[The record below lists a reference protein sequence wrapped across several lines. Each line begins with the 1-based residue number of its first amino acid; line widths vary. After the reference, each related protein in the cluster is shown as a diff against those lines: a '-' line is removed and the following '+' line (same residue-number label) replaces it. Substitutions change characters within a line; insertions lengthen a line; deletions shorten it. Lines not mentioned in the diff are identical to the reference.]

1 MESKWMAAVLLG
13 ALLLP
18 CAGRAFGQ
26 VTPDELKRTVAA
38 EMKASRDGR
47 RFPVSDKVMA
57 EYQATFDEYID
68 KSPYLSTAR
77 QQEYFLSS
85 VHIRFKRALWPVAA
99 MDDSRPQDIVDKY
112 YAGARYG
119 LIRDLNQFGVAGIA
133 SAEDRSQME
142 MQIAQVAGAYREAIG
157 RISPDETPEYVER
170 SARQIVDRLRD
181 VADYGFWDHVWTK
194 PLAEDKLAA
203 VIEAIAPAIEA
214 DARQPVSGG
223 EGLSPRHSV
232 LTITQEFSE
241 VAWSTV
247 PAESAPVLV
256 IDRAAELEARRR
268 QADAPSEYWSWL
280 GVRVSAGIQAE
291 AGKEAIGA
299 ALVET
304 ALEEEQA
311 EKTVSTDAG
320 VELITST
327 GESAAPATAPG
338 EDSARGW
345 QRNAILAII
354 VIVGVGFA
362 VVRMRMARRRKG

>member
-1 MESKWMAAVLLG
+1 
-13 ALLLP
+13 
-18 CAGRAFGQ
+18 
-26 VTPDELKRTVAA
+26 
-38 EMKASRDGR
+38 
-47 RFPVSDKVMA
+47 
-57 EYQATFDEYID
+57 
-68 KSPYLSTAR
+68 
-77 QQEYFLSS
+77 
-85 VHIRFKRALWPVAA
+85 
-99 MDDSRPQDIVDKY
+99 
-112 YAGARYG
+112 
-119 LIRDLNQFGVAGIA
+119 
-133 SAEDRSQME
+133 
-142 MQIAQVAGAYREAIG
+142 
-157 RISPDETPEYVER
+157 
-170 SARQIVDRLRD
+170 VDRLRD

-256 IDRAAELEARRR
+256 IDRVAELEARRR